1 MAKTL
6 AGWVSNLPHTF
17 SSLQGVARDMDDS
30 SENVGQDGIHWY
42 LHKLGDA
49 FSRLCRLM
57 CGRFSTSRVGLQLS
71 SGLCPKSRAGG
82 HSPEENWRHPLRE
95 VENLPHIRR
104 HSREKHLQANPS
116 SSPTRYQAR
125 RRQRPSTLSRRPCPV
140 FLLFR
145 VPRIAPLRRN

>member
-1 MAKTL
+1 MPSSGIYTSFSNIFFA
-6 AGWVSNLPHTF
+6 AVPPDVREVFNLP
-17 SSLQGVARDMDDS
+17 
-30 SENVGQDGIHWY
+30 GQVFRIY
-42 LHKLGDA
+42 S
-49 FSRLCRLM
+49 SRLCRLM